1 MNVKRKRVKGGGSSY
16 SKTTNHMGQATN
28 YSLMNEVYGERAFSI
43 AAPKAWNTLPLN
55 VRSNQQHPNLRT

>member
-28 YSLMNEVYGERAFSI
+28 YSLMMNEVYGERAFSI

-55 VRSNQQHPNLRT
+55 VRSNQQHPNL